1 MNKSKKYIIGKLTV
15 FVLLATIAS
24 PKAYSQAQGQ
34 GSSSE
39 GRKDHCQPH
48 TNTKVDSPSTSTWA
62 NISAPADSV
71 IHHSELGALSNNSL
85 YTNDNNLIELQ
96 NKFPHA
102 QDQRS
107 HTNNKTDLFDSLRI
121 ESIDSPSNYSWANI
135 SAPINSAIHSS
146 ESGALQKFTSVK
158 HEEIYTKVDAVV
170 LIKDSSL
177 KSEFVVNPGA
187 DMHHI
192 MLTYNRA
199 RNTVIKNS
207 EELVHDGEF
216 RRFALY
222 DPITYQL
229 VEGENKII
237 DAHYDIDK
245 DGIVSFDIEEFDR
258 SLPLFIVP
266 SISEIDE
273 FAEYNIQYDI
283 NMQNLNKD
291 ELVELVLQTGD
302 NQ

>member
-1 MNKSKKYIIGKLTV
+1 MNKNKKYYTIIGKLTV
-15 FVLLATIAS
+15 FVLLATITS

-34 GSSSE
+34 RSSSE
-39 GRKDHCQPH
+39 GREDNCQPH

-62 NISAPADSV
+62 NISAPIDSA

-85 YTNDNNLIELQ
+85 YTSNNLIELQ
-96 NKFPHA
+96 NQFPHA

-121 ESIDSPSNYSWANI
+121 KSIDSPSNYSWANI
-135 SAPINSAIHSS
+135 SAPINSVINHS
-146 ESGALQKFTSVK
+146 ELGALQKFTSVK
-158 HEEIYTKVDAVV
+158 YEEIYTMVDAVV

-177 KSEFVVNPGA
+177 KAEFVVNPGA
-187 DMHHI
+187 NMHHI

-207 EELVHDGEF
+207 EELVYDGEF

-222 DPITYQL
+222 EPVTYQL
-229 VEGENKII
+229 IEGKNKII
-237 DAHYDIDK
+237 DAYYDIDK
-245 DGIVSFDIEEFDR
+245 DGIVSFDIDEFDR

-266 SISEIDE
+266 SVSEIAE
-273 FAEYNIQYDI
+273 FADFNAEYFNTQRGIKMASI
-283 NMQNLNKD
+283 
-291 ELVELVLQTGD
+291 E
-302 NQ
+302 